1 MRRFRYQVILAVAL
15 CLTLKGL
22 AAASAAV
29 TTAYKANVP
38 IVVDGKLDEW
48 KLDAPIIIE
57 DAGQVIRDADFWQ
70 GPTDLSCQAYVMW
83 DENNL
88 YLAADI
94 TEDTPFGV
102 IDMLPL
108 EQVDNLKL
116 YISTDPA
123 ADPERTAYGTNDFV
137 LYLVMDNQYWDTA
150 FDRSMVDREV
160 RQRFNTRG
168 IDGGENVLEGYEC
181 AVQRTTTGFIYE
193 AIIPWAN
200 FSNSNIPVYVP
211 QAGDEIKFNLAITDI
226 AYPCP
231 GTEYVPQMAW
241 TGDLRININPSLWG
255 TLIFAE

>member
-1 MRRFRYQVILAVAL
+1 
-15 CLTLKGL
+15 
-22 AAASAAV
+22 
-29 TTAYKANVP
+29 
-38 IVVDGKLDEW
+38 
-48 KLDAPIIIE
+48 
-57 DAGQVIRDADFWQ
+57 
-70 GPTDLSCQAYVMW
+70 MW

>member
-1 MRRFRYQVILAVAL
+1 
-15 CLTLKGL
+15 
-22 AAASAAV
+22 
-29 TTAYKANVP
+29 
-38 IVVDGKLDEW
+38 
-48 KLDAPIIIE
+48 
-57 DAGQVIRDADFWQ
+57 
-70 GPTDLSCQAYVMW
+70 
-83 DENNL
+83 
-88 YLAADI
+88 
-94 TEDTPFGV
+94 
-102 IDMLPL
+102 
-108 EQVDNLKL
+108 
-116 YISTDPA
+116 
-123 ADPERTAYGTNDFV
+123 
-137 LYLVMDNQYWDTA
+137 MDNQYWDTA